1 MSADPLRRRSIR
13 TAKAVGLGVALCLYV
28 SVAARAEDNVSPKS
42 KAYKADYIDVMLK
55 EAWDESSVKPSPLA
69 SDAEFQRRLYLD
81 LLGRIP
87 NVKEAEAFLSGKDLG
102 KRVKE
107 IDYVLESPDFAKNMG
122 NAWTVLL
129 IGRKRQERNVD
140 RKALNDWIRQQFAA
154 DRPWNEI
161 ARELITAKG
170 SNKTNGA
177 VNYTMAHLEFG
188 AVPLT
193 SITTRVFLGQ
203 QIQCTQCHDHP
214 SIDEWKQAD
223 FWGINAFFK
232 GIKTRDVLKA
242 DATGAEVY
250 DHTELFDQ
258 PTAEYSR
265 YDRRDGTIRIVF
277 PTFLGNKKI
286 SQSADVNRREKLGDF
301 ITASDNDQFPRAFVN
316 RLWGHMMG
324 KGFVNPVD
332 DFGPHNQPSLPDLLD
347 KLTSDF
353 KASGYNAKSLARWI
367 ANCKAYQLSS
377 VTTKE
382 NEKDDSLFSHMLLKP
397 MNPEQ
402 LFDSLLTATSAHK
415 VGGGGGMDRQRDA
428 WLGKFI
434 FTFSTDEG
442 EESSSFQGTI
452 PQALMMMNGELMDK
466 AVGGKQGSFLAD
478 ALEQAQLQ
486 RRQPIDVVLTNR
498 LYLASLSRY
507 PSKTEATEARH
518 FLQSAPDKIQVME
531 DLFWALLNS
540 NEFILNH

>member
-1 MSADPLRRRSIR
+1 MPAKLLRRSAIR
-13 TAKAVGLGVALCLYV
+13 VRLTSAACVVLVWFGSG
-28 SVAARAEDNVSPKS
+28 AARAGNDVSPKS
-42 KAYKADYIDVMLK
+42 KGYKAEYIDAMLK
-55 EAWDESSVKPSPLA
+55 EAWSEAAVKPSPLA

-87 NVKEAEAFLSGKDLG
+87 NVKEAEAFLNAKDSGK
-102 KRVKE
+102 RAKE
-107 IDYVLESPDFAKNMG
+107 IEYVLANPDFAKNMA

-129 IGRKRQERNVD
+129 VGRKRQERNVD
-140 RKALNDWIRQQFAA
+140 RKALNDWLRQQFAA

-161 ARELITAKG
+161 ARELITATG

-177 VNYTMAHLEFG
+177 VNYTLAHLEFG

-250 DHTELFDQ
+250 DHTELLDQ
-258 PTAEYSR
+258 PTDAYSR

-286 SQSADVNRREKLGDF
+286 SQSTDVNRREKLGEF
-301 ITASDNDQFPRAFVN
+301 ITSSGNDQFPRAFVN

-324 KGFVNPVD
+324 RGFVNPVD

-347 KLTSDF
+347 KLSSDF
-353 KASGYNAKSLARWI
+353 QAGGYSAKSLARWI

-377 VTTKE
+377 VTTKD
-382 NEKDDSLFSHMLLKP
+382 NEKDDSLFSHMQLKP

-415 VGGGGGMDRQRDA
+415 VGGGGNMDRQREA
-428 WLGKFI
+428 WLGKFL

-452 PQALMMMNGELMDK
+452 PQALMMMNGDLMEK
-466 AVGGKQGSFLAD
+466 AVGGKEGSFLAD
-478 ALEQAQLQ
+478 ALEQARLQ
-486 RRQPIDVVLTNR
+486 RRLPIDVFLTNR

-507 PSKTEATEARH
+507 PTRTEATEARL
-518 FLQSAPDKIQVME
+518 FLRNAPDKIQVME